1 MALTESQLSEPD
13 FASQLNIESLIAAPL
28 IAASKANV
36 VMITGQTRALLENCF
51 RRTADGNYEPVTINM
66 VLTRGSV
73 EENKSIDGAPP
84 AESRRVVTTQLAFSI
99 PLICLIPINNIVVD
113 KINVDFDLEI
123 TSVYHAPTSKGLADS
138 DPINERKAALH
149 GRIANRKSDG
159 SVDEKGAA
167 RLKVNINASPLPLPL
182 GLLSVLDLYT
192 KSIQPIPTN
201 NQPQQ

>member
-1 MALTESQLSEPD
+1 
-13 FASQLNIESLIAAPL
+13 
-28 IAASKANV
+28 
-36 VMITGQTRALLENCF
+36 
-51 RRTADGNYEPVTINM
+51 M

-73 EENKSIDGAPP
+73 EENPAAADGGPP
-84 AESRRVVTTQLAFSI
+84 QEKHRVVVSTLNFSI

-123 TSVYHAPTSKGLADS
+123 TSVYQAPTGRGLADG
-138 DPINERKAALH
+138 DPINEKKAALH
-149 GRIANRKSDG
+149 GKIANRSSDG
-159 SVDEKGAA
+159 KSEEKGAA

-192 KSIQPIPTN
+192 KSIQPIPVT

>member
-1 MALTESQLSEPD
+1 MPSTDSQLTDPD

-51 RRTADGNYEPVTINM
+51 RRTSDGNYEPVTINM

-73 EENKSIDGAPP
+73 EENKGTDGASSQ
-84 AESRRVVTTQLAFSI
+84 ETHRVVVSTLNFSI
-99 PLICLIPINNIVVD
+99 PLICLIPINNLVVD

-123 TSVYHAPTSKGLADS
+123 TSVYQAPTGKGLADG
-138 DPINERKAALH
+138 DPINEKKAALH
-149 GRIANRKSDG
+149 GKIANRSSDG
-159 SVDEKGAA
+159 KSEEKGAA

-192 KSIQPIPTN
+192 KSIQPIPATN
-201 NQPQQ
+201 QTQQ

>member
-1 MALTESQLSEPD
+1 MPQSESQLSEPD

-36 VMITGQTRALLENCF
+36 MMITGQTRALLENCF
-51 RRTADGNYEPVTINM
+51 KRTDNGNYEPVTINM
-66 VLTRGSV
+66 VLMRGSV
-73 EENKSIDGAPP
+73 EENKSVGGTPP
-84 AESRRVVTTQLAFSI
+84 AESHRVITTQLAFSV

-113 KINVDFDLEI
+113 KIKVDFDLEI
-123 TSVYHAPTSKGLADS
+123 TSVYHSPGRGLAGG
-138 DPINERKAALH
+138 DPINDRKAALH

-159 SVDEKGAA
+159 TVDEKGTA

-182 GLLSVLDLYT
+182 GLLSVLDLYS

-201 NQPQQ
+201 NQPQP